1 MRSRI
6 RGFTLIELM
15 IVIAVVALL
24 ASIAMPAYTTYIT
37 RSKLAEAQSSL
48 LAMRTESEQFFQDNR
63 TFVGYA
69 CAPVDTR
76 YFTYT
81 CPTLAAADYLFRATG
96 VAAQGTGGF
105 TFEVNAANVRQTTA
119 VPAGW
124 GTPAVN
130 CWVRRKNGTC

>member
-1 MRSRI
+1 MSSRI
-6 RGFTLIELM
+6 RGFTLIEIM
-15 IVIAVVALL
+15 ITIAIVALL
-24 ASIAMPAYTTYIT
+24 ASIAIPSYTTFIA
-37 RSKLAEAQSSL
+37 RGKLAEGHSIL
-48 LAMRTESEQFFQDNR
+48 LSMRAESEQFFQDNR
-63 TFVGYA
+63 TFVGYP
-69 CAPVDTR
+69 CAPADTR

-105 TFEVNAANVRQTTA
+105 TFEVDAANVRQTTA

-124 GTPAVN
+124 GTPAAN

>member
-37 RSKLAEAQSSL
+37 RGKLAEAQSSL
-48 LAMRTESEQFFQDNR
+48 LAMRTESEQFVQDNR

-69 CAPVDTR
+69 CAP
-76 YFTYT
+76 
-81 CPTLAAADYLFRATG
+81 ADPR
-96 VAAQGTGGF
+96 
-105 TFEVNAANVRQTTA
+105 
-119 VPAGW
+119 
-124 GTPAVN
+124 
-130 CWVRRKNGTC
+130 

>member
-6 RGFTLIELM
+6 KGFTLIEIM
-15 IVIAVVALL
+15 ITIAIVALL
-24 ASIAMPAYTTYIT
+24 ASIAMPAYNTYVT
-37 RSKLAEAQSSL
+37 RGKLAEALSSL
-48 LAMRTESEQFFQDNR
+48 QAMRTESEQFFQDNR
-63 TFVGYA
+63 TFVGYP
-69 CAPVDTR
+69 CAPADTR
-76 YFTYT
+76 YFSYT
-81 CPTLAAADYLFRATG
+81 CPTLTATDYLFRATG

-124 GTPAVN
+124 GTPVAN